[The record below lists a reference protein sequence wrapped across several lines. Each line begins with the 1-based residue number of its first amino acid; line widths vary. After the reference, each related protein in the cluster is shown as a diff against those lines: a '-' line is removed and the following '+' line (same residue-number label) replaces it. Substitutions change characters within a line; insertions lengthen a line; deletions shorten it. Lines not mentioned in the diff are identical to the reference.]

1 MTDTMIGLFSAVILA
16 MALAGEAGGEDAV
29 EKKEGAGFAVWD
41 RDVGYRSSE
50 HPELTLYAE
59 FVKLDDAP
67 RPILLYL
74 QGWQG
79 PGTIMIRD
87 LGKNRFMQ
95 EQFFLIGADKRGHG
109 KSEGKADVSGWELQD
124 LVDAVAYA
132 EEHYA
137 KYIDKSAGPYVMGHS
152 GGCGNTMALMGKFPD
167 FFAAAYGASGMSDYG
182 EWYRM
187 VSWWATGAGKI
198 SLNTVMGGSPE
209 EKPEAY
215 GSRGGIVTVEN
226 LLTPLFMKHGE
237 LDQSVPPKLTEM
249 YVEKARGLGKTV
261 KYEIVKGVK
270 HGCWG
275 NYEEMVAF
283 LLSHK
288 TPPEIP
294 PSGEMVVAGYLK
306 TRKFEVILSTID
318 TVGRVKYALGKDARF
333 EIEGGRPGRVRVR
346 VPGKPVKISV
356 AGGEAGEEK
365 AFETATRGKWVEVSF
380 EHEGRTRVEVAR

>member
-1 MTDTMIGLFSAVILA
+1 MTNEDVTLVLVVVVLGIVLA
-16 MALAGEAGGEDAV
+16 AGADGGEGVA
-29 EKKEGAGFAVWD
+29 EGEGYAVWD
-41 RDVGYRSSE
+41 RDVAYRSSE

-59 FVKLDDAP
+59 FVKLDEAP
-67 RPILLYL
+67 KPVLLYL

-87 LGKNRFMQ
+87 LGENRFMQ
-95 EQFFLIGADKRGHG
+95 ERFFLFGADKRGHG
-109 KSEGKADVSGWELQD
+109 RSEGKADVSGWELQD
-124 LVDAVAYA
+124 LVDAVEYAKAHYA
-132 EEHYA
+132 E
-137 KYIDKSAGPYVMGHS
+137 YIDEETGPYVMGHS

-187 VSWWATGAGKI
+187 VSWWATRAGKI
-198 SLNTVMGGSPE
+198 SLNTVMGGSPD

-215 GSRGGIVTVEN
+215 RSRGGIVTVEN

-249 YVEKARGLGKTV
+249 YVEKARSLGKTV

-306 TRKFEVILSTID
+306 TRKFELIHSTID
-318 TVGRVKYALGKDARF
+318 TVGRVKYALGKSAWF

-346 VPGKPVKISV
+346 VPGKPAKISV

-365 AFETATRGKWVEVSF
+365 AFETARRGEWVEISF
-380 EHEGRTRVEVAR
+380 EHDTRTRVDVAR